1 MLKSN
6 IFFVKS
12 PLNYIGGKYKIL
24 NQIVPIFPK
33 YINNFIDL
41 FTGGGNVAVNVKAQ
55 KIFMNDNLIY
65 LIDLYKL
72 FYELKYNKVL
82 EYIYNRIEEY
92 QLSDDNVDGYNRLR
106 DEYNTNRKPLDL
118 FVLVSYSFNH
128 QIRFNNNHQFNNPF
142 GKYRSSF
149 NNSIKNNLENFIYRM
164 QSLNIHFSNNNF
176 ECFNFDFLKENDFV
190 YCDPPYLIST
200 GTYNDGK
207 RGFTGWNKDS
217 EIMLLNIL
225 DNLNKRNIKF
235 ALSNFLIHNGQI
247 NNILKEWISY
257 NNYNIKKIDSNYNN
271 SCYNKKI
278 LLESQTIEVLITNYK
293 INSLEVDE
301 DINRKNLFSNMEI

>member
-24 NQIVPIFPK
+24 NQIVPMFPND
-33 YINNFIDL
+33 INNFIDL

-92 QLSDDNVDGYNRLR
+92 QLSDDNVYGYNRLR

-128 QIRFNNNHQFNNPF
+128 QIRFNNNHKFNNPF

-149 NNSIKNNLENFIYRM
+149 NNSIKNNLENFIHRM

-207 RGFTGWNKDS
+207 RGFTGWNRDS

-225 DNLNKRNIKF
+225 DNLNKRKIKF

-271 SCYNKKI
+271 SCYNKK
-278 LLESQTIEVLITNYK
+278 LLSQTIEILVTNYK
-293 INSLEVDE
+293 ANSADVDE
-301 DINRKNLFSNMEI
+301 DMNSRNLFFNMEI

>member
-24 NQIVPIFPK
+24 NQIVPIFPNN
-33 YINNFIDL
+33 INNFIDL

-72 FYELKYNKVL
+72 FYELGYDEVL
-82 EYIYNRIEEY
+82 KYIYNRIEEY
-92 QLSDDNVDGYNRLR
+92 QLSNDNTEGYNRLR

-149 NNSIKNNLENFIYRM
+149 NNSIKNNLENFIHRM

-207 RGFTGWNKDS
+207 RGFTGWNKNN

-225 DNLNKRNIKF
+225 DNINRRNIKF
-235 ALSNFLIHNGQI
+235 ALSNFLIHNGHI
-247 NNILKEWISY
+247 NNILNEWITY
-257 NNYNIKKIDSNYNN
+257 NNYNVTKIDSNYNN
-271 SCYNKKI
+271 SCYNKK
-278 LLESQTIEVLITNYK
+278 LSLEAQTIEVLVTNYK
-293 INSLEVDE
+293 INSVYTNDN
-301 DINRKNLFSNMEI
+301 INNLFFNMEI

>member
-24 NQIVPIFPK
+24 NQIVPMFPND
-33 YINNFIDL
+33 INNFIDL

-92 QLSDDNVDGYNRLR
+92 QLSDDNVYGYNRLR

-128 QIRFNNNHQFNNPF
+128 QIRFNNNHKFNNPF

-149 NNSIKNNLENFIYRM
+149 NNSIKNNLENFIHRM

-207 RGFTGWNKDS
+207 RGFTGWNRDS

-225 DNLNKRNIKF
+225 DNLNKRKIKF

-271 SCYNKKI
+271 SCYNKKS
-278 LLESQTIEVLITNYK
+278 LSQTIEILVTNYK
-293 INSLEVDE
+293 INSADVDE
-301 DINRKNLFSNMEI
+301 DMNSRNLFFNMEI

>member
-24 NQIVPIFPK
+24 NQIVPIFPND
-33 YINNFIDL
+33 INNFIDL

-149 NNSIKNNLENFIYRM
+149 NNSIKNNLENFIHRM

-207 RGFTGWNKDS
+207 RGFTGWNRDS

-225 DNLNKRNIKF
+225 DNLNKRKIKF

-271 SCYNKKI
+271 SCYNKKS
-278 LLESQTIEVLITNYK
+278 LSQTIEILVTNYK
-293 INSLEVDE
+293 INSADVDE
-301 DINRKNLFSNMEI
+301 DMNSNNLFFNMEI

>member
-24 NQIVPIFPK
+24 NQIVPMFPND
-33 YINNFIDL
+33 INNFIDL

-92 QLSDDNVDGYNRLR
+92 QLSDDNVYGYNRLR

-128 QIRFNNNHQFNNPF
+128 QIRFNNNHKFNNPF

-149 NNSIKNNLENFIYRM
+149 NNSIKNNLENFIHRM

-207 RGFTGWNKDS
+207 RGFTGWNRDS

-225 DNLNKRNIKF
+225 DNLNKRKIKF

-271 SCYNKKI
+271 SCYNKKS
-278 LLESQTIEVLITNYK
+278 LSQTIEILVTNYK
-293 INSLEVDE
+293 ANSADVDE
-301 DINRKNLFSNMEI
+301 DMNSNNLFFNMEI

>member
-24 NQIVPIFPK
+24 NQIVPMFPND
-33 YINNFIDL
+33 INNFIDL

-92 QLSDDNVDGYNRLR
+92 QLSDDNVYGYNRLR

-128 QIRFNNNHQFNNPF
+128 QIRFNNNHKFNNPF

-149 NNSIKNNLENFIYRM
+149 NNSIKNNLENFIHRM

-207 RGFTGWNKDS
+207 RGFTGWNRDS

-225 DNLNKRNIKF
+225 DNLNKRKIKF

-271 SCYNKKI
+271 SCYNKKS
-278 LLESQTIEVLITNYK
+278 LSQTIEILVTNYK
-293 INSLEVDE
+293 ANSADVDE
-301 DINRKNLFSNMEI
+301 DMNSRNLFFNMEI

>member
-24 NQIVPIFPK
+24 NQIVPIFPND
-33 YINNFIDL
+33 INNFIDL

-92 QLSDDNVDGYNRLR
+92 QLSDDNVYGYNRLR

-128 QIRFNNNHQFNNPF
+128 QIRFNNNHKFNNPF

-149 NNSIKNNLENFIYRM
+149 NNSIKNNLENFIHRM

-176 ECFNFDFLKENDFV
+176 ECFNFDFLQENDFV

-207 RGFTGWNKDS
+207 RGFTGWNRDS

-225 DNLNKRNIKF
+225 DNLNKRKIKF

-271 SCYNKKI
+271 SCYNKK
-278 LLESQTIEVLITNYK
+278 LLSQTIEILVTNYK
-293 INSLEVDE
+293 ANSADVDE
-301 DINRKNLFSNMEI
+301 DMNSRNLFFNMEI

>member
-24 NQIVPIFPK
+24 NQIVPMFPND
-33 YINNFIDL
+33 INNFIDL

-92 QLSDDNVDGYNRLR
+92 QLSDDNVYGYNRLR

-128 QIRFNNNHQFNNPF
+128 QIRFNNNHKFNNPF

-149 NNSIKNNLENFIYRM
+149 NNSIKNNLENFIHRM

-207 RGFTGWNKDS
+207 RGFTGWNRDS

-225 DNLNKRNIKF
+225 DNLNKRKIKF

-271 SCYNKKI
+271 SCYNKK
-278 LLESQTIEVLITNYK
+278 LLSQTIEILVTNYK
-293 INSLEVDE
+293 INSADVDE
-301 DINRKNLFSNMEI
+301 DMNSNNLFFNMEI

>member
-24 NQIVPIFPK
+24 NQIVPIFPND
-33 YINNFIDL
+33 INNFIDL

-149 NNSIKNNLENFIYRM
+149 NNSIKNNLENFIHRM
-164 QSLNIHFSNNNF
+164 QSLNIHFSNDNF

-207 RGFTGWNKDS
+207 RGFTGWNRDS

-225 DNLNKRNIKF
+225 DNLNKRKIKF

-271 SCYNKKI
+271 SCYNKKS
-278 LLESQTIEVLITNYK
+278 LSQTIEILVTNYK
-293 INSLEVDE
+293 INSVDVDE
-301 DINRKNLFSNMEI
+301 DMNSNNLFFNMEI

>member
-24 NQIVPIFPK
+24 NQIVPMFPND
-33 YINNFIDL
+33 INNFIDL

-106 DEYNTNRKPLDL
+106 NEYNTNRKPLDL

-128 QIRFNNNHQFNNPF
+128 QIRFNNNHKFNNPF

-149 NNSIKNNLENFIYRM
+149 NNSIKNNLENFIHRM

-176 ECFNFDFLKENDFV
+176 ECFNFDFLQENDFV

-207 RGFTGWNKDS
+207 RGFTGWNRDS

-225 DNLNKRNIKF
+225 DNLNKRKIKF

-271 SCYNKKI
+271 SCYNKK
-278 LLESQTIEVLITNYK
+278 LLSQTIEILVTNYK
-293 INSLEVDE
+293 ANSADVDE
-301 DINRKNLFSNMEI
+301 DMNSRNLFFNMEI

>member
-24 NQIVPIFPK
+24 NQIVPMFPND
-33 YINNFIDL
+33 INNFIDL

-92 QLSDDNVDGYNRLR
+92 QLSDDNVYGYNRLR

-128 QIRFNNNHQFNNPF
+128 QIRFNNNHKFNNPF

-149 NNSIKNNLENFIYRM
+149 NNSIKNNLENFIHRM

-207 RGFTGWNKDS
+207 RGFTGWNRDS

-225 DNLNKRNIKF
+225 DNLNKRKIKF

-271 SCYNKKI
+271 SCYNKKS
-278 LLESQTIEVLITNYK
+278 LSQTIEILVTNYK
-293 INSLEVDE
+293 INSADVDE
-301 DINRKNLFSNMEI
+301 DMNSNNLFFNMEI

>member
-24 NQIVPIFPK
+24 NQIIPMFPND
-33 YINNFIDL
+33 INNFVDL

-72 FYELKYNKVL
+72 FYELRYNKVL

-92 QLSDDNVDGYNRLR
+92 QLSDDNADGYNRLR

-128 QIRFNNNHQFNNPF
+128 QIRFNNHHQFNNPF

-149 NNSIKNNLENFIYRM
+149 NNSIKNNLENFIHRM
-164 QSLNIHFSNNNF
+164 QSLDIHFSNKNF
-176 ECFNFDFLKENDFV
+176 ECFNFDFLEENDFV

-257 NNYNIKKIDSNYNN
+257 NNYNIKKIYSNYNN
-271 SCYNKKI
+271 SCYNKK
-278 LLESQTIEVLITNYK
+278 LLSQTIEILVTNYK
-293 INSLEVDE
+293 TNYVNIDE
-301 DINRKNLFSNMEI
+301 DINSRNLFFNMEI

>member
-24 NQIVPIFPK
+24 NQIVPMFPND
-33 YINNFIDL
+33 INNFIDL

-92 QLSDDNVDGYNRLR
+92 QLSDDNVYGYNRLR

-128 QIRFNNNHQFNNPF
+128 QIRFNNNHKFNNPF

-149 NNSIKNNLENFIYRM
+149 NNSIKNNLENFIHRM

-200 GTYNDGK
+200 GTYNDGE
-207 RGFTGWNKDS
+207 RGFTGWNRDS

-225 DNLNKRNIKF
+225 DNLNKRKIKF

-271 SCYNKKI
+271 SCYNKK
-278 LLESQTIEVLITNYK
+278 LLSQTIEILVTNYK
-293 INSLEVDE
+293 ANSADVDE
-301 DINRKNLFSNMEI
+301 DMNSRNLFFNMEI

>member
-24 NQIVPIFPK
+24 NQIVPMFPND
-33 YINNFIDL
+33 INNFIDL

-92 QLSDDNVDGYNRLR
+92 QLSDDNVYGYNRLR

-149 NNSIKNNLENFIYRM
+149 NNSIKNNLENFIHRM

-207 RGFTGWNKDS
+207 RGFTGWNRDS

-225 DNLNKRNIKF
+225 DNLNKRKIKF

-271 SCYNKKI
+271 SCYNKK
-278 LLESQTIEVLITNYK
+278 LLSQTIEILVTNYK
-293 INSLEVDE
+293 INSADVDE
-301 DINRKNLFSNMEI
+301 DMNSRNLFFNMEI

>member
-24 NQIVPIFPK
+24 NQIVPMFPND
-33 YINNFIDL
+33 INNFIDL

-92 QLSDDNVDGYNRLR
+92 QLSDDNVYGYNRLR

-128 QIRFNNNHQFNNPF
+128 QIRFNNNHKFNNPF

-149 NNSIKNNLENFIYRM
+149 NNSIKNNLENFIHRM

-207 RGFTGWNKDS
+207 RGFTGWNRDS

-225 DNLNKRNIKF
+225 DNLNKRKIKF

-271 SCYNKKI
+271 SCYNKK
-278 LLESQTIEVLITNYK
+278 LLSQTIEILVTNYK
-293 INSLEVDE
+293 SNSADVDE
-301 DINRKNLFSNMEI
+301 DMNSRNLFFNMEI

>member
-24 NQIVPIFPK
+24 NQIVPMFPND
-33 YINNFIDL
+33 INNFIDL

-92 QLSDDNVDGYNRLR
+92 QLSDDNVYGYNRLR

-149 NNSIKNNLENFIYRM
+149 NNSIKNNLENFIHRM

-176 ECFNFDFLKENDFV
+176 ECFNFDFLQENDFV

-207 RGFTGWNKDS
+207 RGFTGWNRDS

-225 DNLNKRNIKF
+225 DNLNKRKIKF

-271 SCYNKKI
+271 SCYNKK
-278 LLESQTIEVLITNYK
+278 LLSQTIEILVTNYK
-293 INSLEVDE
+293 ANSADVDE
-301 DINRKNLFSNMEI
+301 DMNSRNLFFNMEI

>member
-24 NQIVPIFPK
+24 NQIVPIFPND
-33 YINNFIDL
+33 INNFIDL

-65 LIDLYKL
+65 LMDLYKL

-106 DEYNTNRKPLDL
+106 NEYNTNRKPLDL

-128 QIRFNNNHQFNNPF
+128 QIRFNNNHKFNNPF

-149 NNSIKNNLENFIYRM
+149 NNSIKNNLENFIHRM

-176 ECFNFDFLKENDFV
+176 ECFNFDFLQENDFV

-207 RGFTGWNKDS
+207 RGFTGWNRDS

-225 DNLNKRNIKF
+225 DNLNKRKIKF

-271 SCYNKKI
+271 SCYNKK
-278 LLESQTIEVLITNYK
+278 LLSQTIEILVTNYK
-293 INSLEVDE
+293 SNSADVDE
-301 DINRKNLFSNMEI
+301 DMNSRNLFFNMEI

>member
-24 NQIVPIFPK
+24 NQIVPIFPND
-33 YINNFIDL
+33 INNFIDL

-149 NNSIKNNLENFIYRM
+149 NNSIKNNLENFIHRM

-207 RGFTGWNKDS
+207 RGFTGWNRDS

-225 DNLNKRNIKF
+225 DNLNKRKIKF

-271 SCYNKKI
+271 SCYNKK
-278 LLESQTIEVLITNYK
+278 LLSQTIEILVTNYK
-293 INSLEVDE
+293 ANSADVDE
-301 DINRKNLFSNMEI
+301 DMNSRNLFFNMEI

>member
-24 NQIVPIFPK
+24 NQIVPMFPND
-33 YINNFIDL
+33 INNFIDL

-92 QLSDDNVDGYNRLR
+92 QLSDDNVYGYNRLR

-128 QIRFNNNHQFNNPF
+128 QIRFNNNHKFNNPF

-149 NNSIKNNLENFIYRM
+149 NNSIKNNLENFIHRM

-207 RGFTGWNKDS
+207 RGFTGWNRDS

-225 DNLNKRNIKF
+225 DNLNKRKIKF

-271 SCYNKKI
+271 SCYNKK
-278 LLESQTIEVLITNYK
+278 LLSQTIEVLVTNYK
-293 INSLEVDE
+293 ANSADVDE
-301 DINRKNLFSNMEI
+301 DMNSRNLFFNMEI

>member
-1 MLKSN
+1 MPKSN

-24 NQIVPIFPK
+24 NQILPIFPND
-33 YINNFIDL
+33 INNFIDL

-72 FYELKYNKVL
+72 FYELRYNKIL

-92 QLSDDNVDGYNRLR
+92 KLSDDNADGYNKLR

-149 NNSIKNNLENFIYRM
+149 NNSIKNNLENFIHRM
-164 QSLNIHFSNNNF
+164 QSLNIDFSNDNF
-176 ECFNFDFLKENDFV
+176 ESFNFDFLKENDFI

-207 RGFTGWNKDS
+207 RGFTGWNKDN

-235 ALSNFLIHNGQI
+235 ALSNLLIHNGQI
-247 NNILKEWISY
+247 NSILKEWISY

-278 LLESQTIEVLITNYK
+278 LAQTKTIEVLVTNYK
-293 INSLEVDE
+293 TDWEGI
-301 DINRKNLFSNMEI
+301 DINTNDRNLFFNMEI

>member
-24 NQIVPIFPK
+24 NQIVPIFPND
-33 YINNFIDL
+33 INNFIDL

-128 QIRFNNNHQFNNPF
+128 QIRFNNNHKFNNPF

-149 NNSIKNNLENFIYRM
+149 NNSIKNNLENFIHRM

-207 RGFTGWNKDS
+207 RGFTGWNRDS

-225 DNLNKRNIKF
+225 DNLNKRKIKF

-271 SCYNKKI
+271 SCYNKKS
-278 LLESQTIEVLITNYK
+278 LSQTIEILVTNYK
-293 INSLEVDE
+293 INSVDVDE
-301 DINRKNLFSNMEI
+301 DMNSNNLFFNMEI

>member
-24 NQIVPIFPK
+24 NQIVPIFPND
-33 YINNFIDL
+33 INNFIDL

-65 LIDLYKL
+65 LMDLYKL

-106 DEYNTNRKPLDL
+106 NEYNTNRKPLDL

-149 NNSIKNNLENFIYRM
+149 NNSIKNNLENFIHRM

-176 ECFNFDFLKENDFV
+176 ECFNFDFLQENDFV

-207 RGFTGWNKDS
+207 RGFTGWNRDS

-225 DNLNKRNIKF
+225 DNLNKRKIKF

-271 SCYNKKI
+271 SCYNKK
-278 LLESQTIEVLITNYK
+278 LLSQTIEILVTNYK
-293 INSLEVDE
+293 SNSADVDE
-301 DINRKNLFSNMEI
+301 DMNSRNLFFNMEI

>member
-24 NQIVPIFPK
+24 NQIVPIFPND
-33 YINNFIDL
+33 INNFIDL

-92 QLSDDNVDGYNRLR
+92 QLSDDNVYGYNRLR

-128 QIRFNNNHQFNNPF
+128 QIRFNNNHKFNNPF

-149 NNSIKNNLENFIYRM
+149 NNSIKNNLENFIHRM

-207 RGFTGWNKDS
+207 RGFTGWNRDS

-225 DNLNKRNIKF
+225 DNLNKRKIKF

-271 SCYNKKI
+271 SCYNKKS
-278 LLESQTIEVLITNYK
+278 LSQTIEILVTNYK
-293 INSLEVDE
+293 INSADVDE
-301 DINRKNLFSNMEI
+301 DMNSNNLFFNMEI

>member
-24 NQIVPIFPK
+24 NQIVPIFPND
-33 YINNFIDL
+33 INNFIDL

-128 QIRFNNNHQFNNPF
+128 QIRFNNNHKFNNPF

-149 NNSIKNNLENFIYRM
+149 NNSIKNNLENFIHRM

-207 RGFTGWNKDS
+207 RGFTGWNRDS

-225 DNLNKRNIKF
+225 DNLNKRKIKF

-271 SCYNKKI
+271 SCYNKKS
-278 LLESQTIEVLITNYK
+278 LSQTIEILVTNYK
-293 INSLEVDE
+293 INSADVDE
-301 DINRKNLFSNMEI
+301 DMNSNNLFFNMEI

>member
-1 MLKSN
+1 M
-6 IFFVKS
+6 
-12 PLNYIGGKYKIL
+12 
-24 NQIVPIFPK
+24 
-33 YINNFIDL
+33 

-92 QLSDDNVDGYNRLR
+92 QLSDDNVYGYNRLR

-128 QIRFNNNHQFNNPF
+128 QIRFNNNHKFNNPF

-149 NNSIKNNLENFIYRM
+149 NNSIKNNLENFIHRM

-207 RGFTGWNKDS
+207 RGFTGWNRDS

-225 DNLNKRNIKF
+225 DNLNKRKIKF

-271 SCYNKKI
+271 SCYNKK
-278 LLESQTIEVLITNYK
+278 LLSQTIEVLVTNYK
-293 INSLEVDE
+293 ANSADVDE
-301 DINRKNLFSNMEI
+301 DMNSRNLFFNMEI

>member
-24 NQIVPIFPK
+24 NQIVPMFPND
-33 YINNFIDL
+33 INNFIDL

-92 QLSDDNVDGYNRLR
+92 QLSDDNVYGYNRLR

-149 NNSIKNNLENFIYRM
+149 NNSIKNNLENFIHRM

-207 RGFTGWNKDS
+207 RGFTGWNRDS

-225 DNLNKRNIKF
+225 DNLNKRKIKF

-271 SCYNKKI
+271 SCYNKK
-278 LLESQTIEVLITNYK
+278 LLSQTIEILVTNYK
-293 INSLEVDE
+293 INSADVDE
-301 DINRKNLFSNMEI
+301 DMNSNNLFFNMEI

>member
-1 MLKSN
+1 MPKSN

-24 NQIVPIFPK
+24 NQIIPIFPND
-33 YINNFIDL
+33 INNFIDL

-72 FYELKYNKVL
+72 FYELRYNKIL
-82 EYIYNRIEEY
+82 KYIYNRIEEY
-92 QLSDDNVDGYNRLR
+92 KLSDDNIDGYNRLR

-149 NNSIKNNLENFIYRM
+149 NNSIKNNLENFIHRM
-164 QSLNIHFSNNNF
+164 QSLNIDFSNDNF
-176 ECFNFDFLKENDFV
+176 ECFNFDFLEECDFV

-207 RGFTGWNKDS
+207 RGFTGWNS
-217 EIMLLNIL
+217 NNEIMLLKIL
-225 DNLNKRNIKF
+225 DDLNKRNIKF

-247 NNILKEWISY
+247 NSILKEWISY
-257 NNYNIKKIDSNYNN
+257 NNYNVTKIDSNYNN

-278 LLESQTIEVLITNYK
+278 LSQTKTIEVLITNYK
-293 INSLEVDE
+293 TDFSFI
-301 DINRKNLFSNMEI
+301 DINTDDKNLFFNMEI

>member
-24 NQIVPIFPK
+24 NQIVPIFPND
-33 YINNFIDL
+33 INNFIDL

-149 NNSIKNNLENFIYRM
+149 NNSIKNNLENFIHRM

-207 RGFTGWNKDS
+207 RGFTGWNRDS

-225 DNLNKRNIKF
+225 DNLNKRKIKF

-271 SCYNKKI
+271 SCYNKKS
-278 LLESQTIEVLITNYK
+278 LSQTIEILVTNYK
-293 INSLEVDE
+293 INSVDVDE
-301 DINRKNLFSNMEI
+301 DMNSNNLFFNMEI